1 MIDRLRKKIATI
13 TASVRAGLFAV
24 LTIKH
29 FARHLLSISFEESS
43 VFPLE
48 TLFIVGIVMLILGV
62 AVGVSAGRACVA
74 PEQTKEIEQKLSD
87 AKRELESYQQD
98 VAQHFSE
105 TAQKVRELTQSYKEL
120 HEHLALG
127 AMQLTNTEIGRQ
139 LFAAGEGE
147 VSEKTLN
154 QVPIEPPRDWAPK
167 IPGSHGMLSEEF
179 GLKEEDESPALIDG
193 VPAKARQKG

>member
-1 MIDRLRKKIATI
+1 MYSL
-13 TASVRAGLFAV
+13 
-24 LTIKH
+24 
-29 FARHLLSISFEESS
+29 ES
-43 VFPLE
+43 
-48 TLFIVGIVMLILGV
+48 LFIVGFVMLVVGAVAGV
-62 AVGVSAGRACVA
+62 FAGRAWIA

-139 LFAAGEGE
+139 LFAAGDGE

-179 GLKEEDESPALIDG
+179 GLKDEEDEALRLIDG
-193 VPAKARQKG
+193 APTSAKQKT

>member
-1 MIDRLRKKIATI
+1 
-13 TASVRAGLFAV
+13 
-24 LTIKH
+24 
-29 FARHLLSISFEESS
+29 

-48 TLFIVGIVMLILGV
+48 SLFIVGIIMLIVG
-62 AVGVSAGRACVA
+62 AVIGAIVSRTWIA
-74 PEQTKEIEQKLSD
+74 PEQHKEIEQRLLD

-127 AMQLTNTEIGRQ
+127 AMQLTNVEIGRQ
-139 LFAAGEGE
+139 LFAAGENEEGK
-147 VSEKTLN
+147 EKLN
-154 QVPIEPPRDWAPK
+154 ASQIEPPKDWAPK

-179 GLKEEDESPALIDG
+179 GLKDDDEAATLLENSPGGTKRTI
-193 VPAKARQKG
+193 

>member
-1 MIDRLRKKIATI
+1 VSIIFVCRKE
-13 TASVRAGLFAV
+13 
-24 LTIKH
+24 
-29 FARHLLSISFEESS
+29 SF

-48 TLFIVGIVMLILGV
+48 SLIV
-62 AVGVSAGRACVA
+62 VGVIALLIGGVVGALVGRNWVA
-74 PEQTKEIEQKLSD
+74 PVQHKEIEQRLAD

-105 TAQKVRELTQSYKEL
+105 TAQKVRELTQSYREL

-139 LFAAGEGE
+139 LFAAAE
-147 VSEKTLN
+147 SEQQEAPILG

-179 GLKEEDESPALIDG
+179 GLKDEDEVAALVDADG
-193 VPAKARQKG
+193 IKRKT

>member
-1 MIDRLRKKIATI
+1 M
-13 TASVRAGLFAV
+13 
-24 LTIKH
+24 
-29 FARHLLSISFEESS
+29 
-43 VFPLE
+43 FPLE
-48 TLFIVGIVMLILGV
+48 SLFIVGFVTLVLGV
-62 AVGVSAGRACVA
+62 IAGVVAGRAWVA
-74 PEQTKEIEQKLSD
+74 PEQTKEIEQKLHD

-139 LFAAGEGE
+139 LFAAGDGE

-154 QVPIEPPRDWAPK
+154 QVSVEPPRDWAPK

-179 GLKEEDESPALIDG
+179 GLKDEEDEALRLIDG
-193 VPAKARQKG
+193 APDTVKQKT

>member
-1 MIDRLRKKIATI
+1 M
-13 TASVRAGLFAV
+13 
-24 LTIKH
+24 
-29 FARHLLSISFEESS
+29 
-43 VFPLE
+43 FPLE
-48 TLFIVGIVMLILGV
+48 SLFIVGFIMLILGV
-62 AVGVSAGRACVA
+62 VAGVLVGRAWIA
-74 PEQTKEIEQKLSD
+74 PEQTKEIEQKLHD

-139 LFAAGEGE
+139 LFAAGEGD
-147 VSEKTLN
+147 VSEKALN

-179 GLKEEDESPALIDG
+179 GLKDEDESVVLVDG
-193 VPAKARQKG
+193 VPAKLKPKS

>member
-1 MIDRLRKKIATI
+1 
-13 TASVRAGLFAV
+13 
-24 LTIKH
+24 
-29 FARHLLSISFEESS
+29 

-48 TLFIVGIVMLILGV
+48 TLFIVGIIALIAGGFIGAL
-62 AVGVSAGRACVA
+62 AGRNWMA
-74 PEQTKEIEQKLSD
+74 PVQHKEIEQRLAD

-120 HEHLALG
+120 HEHLAIG

-139 LFAAGEGE
+139 LFAAADTEQAQQIL
-147 VSEKTLN
+147 T
-154 QVPIEPPRDWAPK
+154 QPPMEPPRDWAPK

-179 GLKEEDESPALIDG
+179 GLKDEDETTHLLD
-193 VPAKARQKG
+193 VPSQGLKRKT